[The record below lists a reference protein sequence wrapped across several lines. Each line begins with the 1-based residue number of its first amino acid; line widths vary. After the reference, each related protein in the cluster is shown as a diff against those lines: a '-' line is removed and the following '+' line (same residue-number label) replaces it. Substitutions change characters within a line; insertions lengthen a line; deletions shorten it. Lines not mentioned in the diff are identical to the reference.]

1 MTDEPRP
8 NLQIRTPNGIL
19 PRHLLSIFSKP
30 RRNAAIR
37 FRKSDIDPD
46 SPKSQRISC
55 SFRLSSQNSQLG
67 SGKIGVAW
75 RSSKRCG
82 AAEGRW

>member
-8 NLQIRTPNGIL
+8 NLEIRTPNGIL
-19 PRHLLSIFSKP
+19 PHHLFSVFSKP

-46 SPKSQRISC
+46 SSKPQRK
-55 SFRLSSQNSQLG
+55 NQLFV
-67 SGKIGVAW
+67 STK
-75 RSSKRCG
+75 
-82 AAEGRW
+82 